1 MARDL
6 YDVLGVAKDADED
19 TVRKSYRKL
28 AAKFHPDRNPG
39 KENEDRFKEINAAY
53 EVLSNKDKRTLY
65 DEFGDE
71 STRQGFDA
79 DRARAMKNFSRRGG
93 GRAGGGGSVSFQD
106 IFGGGAGDFGD
117 VFGDFFTRQQGGAPG
132 GRRAPRRAPDMEAQV
147 EIDFISSLKGTMVE
161 LAPSDGGEAVTVR
174 IPPGASDG
182 SRLRIPGQGAKI
194 PGAQPG
200 DLLLTVHVRPH
211 PIYRREGDDL
221 HLDLPVTLVEAY
233 EGAKVRLPTPE
244 GDVTLKVPAKTQSGQ
259 ITRLRGKGVARKGKP
274 PGDLYV
280 RFMITI
286 PTETTPEVVEAIEAL
301 RKHVTDPRGAI
312 KL

>member
-19 TVRKSYRKL
+19 VVRKSYRKL

-39 KENEDRFKEINAAY
+39 KENEDRFKEITAAY
-53 EVLSNKDKRTLY
+53 EILSNKDKRTLY
-65 DEFGDE
+65 DEFGEE

-79 DRARAMKNFSRRGG
+79 ERARAMRNFGRRGA
-93 GRAGGGGSVSFQD
+93 GRGGGGGSVSFQD

-117 VFGDFFTRQQGGAPG
+117 IVTRQQGGAPG
-132 GRRAPRRAPDMEAQV
+132 ARRGPRRAPDMEAQV
-147 EIDFISSLKGTMVE
+147 EIDFVSSIRGTMVE

-182 SRLRIPGQGAKI
+182 SRLRIAGQGAKI
-194 PGAQPG
+194 PGAHPG

-211 PIYRREGDDL
+211 PIYKREGDDL

-233 EGAKVRLPTPE
+233 EGAKVRVPTPE

-259 ITRLRGKGVARKGKP
+259 IMRLRGKGVARKGKP

-280 RFMITI
+280 RFLITI
-286 PTETTPEVVEAIEAL
+286 PTDETPEVVEAIETL
-301 RKHVTDPRGAI
+301 RKHLGDPRGAI